1 MEGSQLTDEL
11 IDNLSSGDA
20 AGIVQQFGRNK
31 SSRLVREL
39 RKSYNRQGARLA
51 AEHLTVALLAA
62 YPAQPVAITLR
73 AAVLKD
79 NGQIHDAAILLSRHL
94 NQHSN
99 HYFLRVAG
107 SVLWRQHQRT
117 SARFVFDL
125 ADELQR
131 GAVPNGTL
139 TAETVATIQ
148 ARLSRR
154 WLPDNEFY
162 RRSELGKQALIASDD
177 LTKLERAIPVPG
189 LDGYTIRP
197 LRSKRQLAR
206 VANQLRNCMNAYLT
220 QVQQG
225 TTLLYAIE
233 ENGTPI
239 EAIEVNPSS
248 RRIVQW
254 KAKSN
259 AAPNPMTRPAIERAL
274 TNFATSDSHT
284 EVRRVAVG

>member
-1 MEGSQLTDEL
+1 MASSTVTDDL
-11 IDNLSSGDA
+11 INRLSSGEA
-20 AGIVQQFGRNK
+20 VRIVQQFGRNK
-31 SSRLVREL
+31 CSGLVRDL
-39 RKSYNRQGARLA
+39 RRSVRNPGVQIA
-51 AEHLTVALLAA
+51 AENLTAALLSAH
-62 YPAQPVAITLR
+62 PTDPVAITLR

-94 NQHSN
+94 SRNSN
-99 HYFLRVAG
+99 SYFLRVAG
-107 SVLWRQHQRT
+107 SVLWRQEQRT

-125 ADELQR
+125 ADELER

-154 WLPDNEFY
+154 WLPDNAHF
-162 RRSELGKQALIASDD
+162 RRSELGTQDLIASHD
-177 LTKLERAIPVPG
+177 LTQIERPIPVHG

-225 TTLLYAIE
+225 TTLLFAIE
-233 ENGTPI
+233 VNGTPV
-239 EAIEVNPSS
+239 EAIEVNPASH
-248 RRIVQW
+248 RIVQW

-259 AAPNPMTRPAIERAL
+259 AAPNPVTRPAIEQAI
-274 TNFATSDSHT
+274 TNFALSNSDT
-284 EVRRVAVG
+284 EVRRVGVA